1 MCINLFRN
9 NNKKNI
15 NEEKASTVHV
25 NANVPTP
32 TTGIMTNVI
41 FVPPKMM
48 NHCYVKNVIL
58 TTYILNKLKWGQMY
72 VTLTWFE
79 SNGFCFL

>member
-9 NNKKNI
+9 DYKKSVNK
-15 NEEKASTVHV
+15 EKASTVHV

-32 TTGIMTNVI
+32 ATGVMTNVI

-48 NHCYVKNVIL
+48 NHCNVKNVIL
-58 TTYILNKLKWGQMY
+58 TTYIFNKLK
-72 VTLTWFE
+72 
-79 SNGFCFL
+79 